1 MCTVVVAREPEPGR
15 RAIGDH
21 EDFGVSY
28 GDVESGHWAQWKG
41 WKRRRVTVQVEDA
54 LEADKYIFGEHE
66 MRDDCVYQVVPALR
80 EDQRA
85 EVVERDGVGR
95 RLSTISKAHRVEETV
110 DMERGELWRIG
121 KEVKDIEWMTQR
133 GQSVEG
139 E

>member
-1 MCTVVVAREPEPGR
+1 MT
-15 RAIGDH
+15 I
-21 EDFGVSY
+21 
-28 GDVESGHWAQWKG
+28 
-41 WKRRRVTVQVEDA
+41 QVEDA
-54 LEADKYIFGEHE
+54 LEADECVFWEDN
-66 MRDDCVYQVVPALR
+66 MRDYRMDQVVPALR

-95 RLSTISKAHRVEETV
+95 KLSTISKAHRVEETV

-121 KEVKDIEWMTQR
+121 KEAKDIEWMTQR